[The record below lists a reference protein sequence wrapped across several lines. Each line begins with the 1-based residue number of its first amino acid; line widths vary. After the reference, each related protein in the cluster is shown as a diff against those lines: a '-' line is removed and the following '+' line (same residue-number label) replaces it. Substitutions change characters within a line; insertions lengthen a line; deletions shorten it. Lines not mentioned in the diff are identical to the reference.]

1 MSDHCC
7 EHGLETRDLER
18 RQRTVLVAVL
28 AINVVT
34 FVMMVAASLL
44 SGSASILSGALDNF
58 GDALTYA
65 LSFAAVG
72 AGRVAK
78 AKVALVK
85 GALILLA
92 AFAVGAQIIWRLLHF
107 DVPVVET
114 MSIAAALNLAANIA
128 CLWLLTPHRGEDVNM
143 ASVWECSRNDVLD
156 GVAVI
161 VATAGVWLLAS
172 PWPDIVVAA
181 GLMMV
186 FARSGTRVLASAL
199 GELRVT
205 TSG

>member
-7 EHGLETRDLER
+7 EHGLETGDLER
-18 RQRTVLVAVL
+18 RQRKVLIAVL
-28 AINVVT
+28 AINVLT
-34 FVMMVAASLL
+34 FVMMVAASML

-72 AGRVAK
+72 AGRAAK

-85 GALILLA
+85 GGLILFAALA
-92 AFAVGAQIIWRLLHF
+92 VAAQIGWRLLHF
-107 DVPVVET
+107 DVPAVET
-114 MSIAAALNLAANIA
+114 MSIAALLNLGANIA

-143 ASVWECSRNDVLD
+143 ASVWECSRNDVYD

-161 VATAGVWLLAS
+161 IATAGVWLLAS
-172 PWPDIVVAA
+172 PWPDLVVAA
-181 GLMMV
+181 GLMIL
-186 FARSGTRVLASAL
+186 FAHSGMRVVTSAL
-199 GELRVT
+199 RELRAA
-205 TSG
+205 G